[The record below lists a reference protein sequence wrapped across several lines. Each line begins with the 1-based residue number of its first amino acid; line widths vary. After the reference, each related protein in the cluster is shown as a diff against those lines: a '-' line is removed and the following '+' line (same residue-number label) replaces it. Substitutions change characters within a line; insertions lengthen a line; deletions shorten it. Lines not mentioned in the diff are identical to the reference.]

1 MYKRILLPTDG
12 GEGVDSAIEHALEL
26 AGTYE
31 AELHVLHVVDDAS
44 LDSVSEDAMTDLRQR
59 GDDAVA
65 DVAERAAEE
74 GIETETAVREGSP
87 HREILDYTD
96 AAAIDLVVMGTHGR
110 SGVGRVLMGS
120 VTERVVRAASVP
132 VVTVRVG
139 AGDGGDVR
147 TPAAAERRA
156 RRALEG
162 AGHEEI
168 RFPDDP
174 YRTSS
179 AWVVPART
187 ATGTF
192 NVHVDAG
199 EGSTRLAR
207 LDD

>member
-1 MYKRILLPTDG
+1 MYQRILLPTDG

-26 AGTYE
+26 AGTYD
-31 AELHVLHVVDDAS
+31 AELHVLHVIDDAS
-44 LDSVSEDAMTDLRQR
+44 LDSVSEDAMADLRQR
-59 GDDAVA
+59 ADDAVA
-65 DVAERAAEE
+65 DVAERATSA
-74 GIETETAVREGSP
+74 GVGTETAVREGSP
-87 HREILDYTD
+87 HREILDYADD
-96 AAAIDLVVMGTHGR
+96 AGVDMIVMGTHGR
-110 SGVGRVLMGS
+110 SGVGRVLVGS

-147 TPAAAERRA
+147 TAAAAERRA
-156 RRALEG
+156 RRALEE

-174 YRTSS
+174 YRTST

-187 ATGTF
+187 ASGTF
-192 NVHVDAG
+192 NVHVDPG